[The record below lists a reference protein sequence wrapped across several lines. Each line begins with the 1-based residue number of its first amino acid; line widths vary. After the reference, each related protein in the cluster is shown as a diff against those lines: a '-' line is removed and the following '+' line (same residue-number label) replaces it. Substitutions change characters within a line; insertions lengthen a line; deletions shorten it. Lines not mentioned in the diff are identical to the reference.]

1 MGGGRGKVGGG
12 VSSRVMYLIWCLCT
26 RNFLEQEPMK
36 RVFLKALFF
45 KLLTTFLFPLL
56 VLDRNCT
63 PCIGSFNFSV
73 YSHRPE
79 ITKFKYVPA
88 I

>member
-1 MGGGRGKVGGG
+1 M
-12 VSSRVMYLIWCLCT
+12 
-26 RNFLEQEPMK
+26 
-36 RVFLKALFF
+36 
-45 KLLTTFLFPLL
+45 LLTISFFPLL
-56 VLDRNCT
+56 ILNRNCT

-88 I
+88 IHDKGVNETHGCPLVPFSARDVTQLGFVPILHFPVPRSTF